1 MKKEHLKGF
10 VAGILLMAMLSAT
23 LVFAS
28 SGITRE
34 IHYGISVVL
43 NGQAVQF
50 DEDSRP
56 FVMDNRT
63 FLPLRAMAELL
74 GLPIEFD
81 FGTNTAY
88 LGHTTPK
95 GFLIGGFWEIEYD
108 EYDTSVERIEFF
120 EDGTG
125 KASMFR
131 LCDATV
137 LDTEHFIWSVEGY
150 VLTLFFALG
159 DSFESIFSIYRN
171 VFDGTEMLVLSG
183 LDDNWLEV
191 LIRGYNSSNMKG
203 LIAAD
208 LPYTFF
214 DSEGN
219 RFYIVQPGHT
229 FWSIAMRIY
238 GDGEH
243 FADILAANDISETDS
258 ITVGM
263 TLIIP
268 D

>member
-10 VAGILLMAMLSAT
+10 VAGVLLTAMLSAT

-28 SGITRE
+28 SISRE

-43 NGQAVQF
+43 NGHPVQF

-56 FVMDNRT
+56 FIMDDRT

-74 GLPIEFD
+74 GLPVEFD
-81 FGTNTAY
+81 VETNTAY
-88 LGHTTPK
+88 LGHVTPE

-120 EDGTG
+120 ADGTG
-125 KASMFR
+125 RASMFM
-131 LCDATV
+131 LYDATV
-137 LDTEHFIWSVEGY
+137 LDTEYFTWNVEGY

-183 LDDNWLEV
+183 PDGNWLEM
-191 LIRGYNSSNMKG
+191 LIRGYNNDSAKEP
-203 LIAAD
+203 LAD
-208 LPYTFF
+208 
-214 DSEGN
+214 EGN
-219 RFYIVQPGHT
+219 RFYIVQAGDT

-238 GDGEH
+238 GDGERYV
-243 FADILAANDISETDS
+243 DILEANNISEAGQ
-258 ITVGM
+258 IIVGM
-263 TLIIP
+263 KLIIP